1 MIVDVCPALAAGDKK
16 CAAGVCAAR
25 FLFAGAVILIRDMVF
40 YFAGKYGKLIII
52 RPEAVLLW
60 YLAVLVAR
68 FVDDEIYILG
78 LGVLCYDVFEFPG
91 RKARKDAD

>member
-1 MIVDVCPALAAGDKK
+1 MIIDVCPALAAGDKK
-16 CAAGVCAAR
+16 RAAGGCAAR

>member
-16 CAAGVCAAR
+16 RAAGGCAAR

-91 RKARKDAD
+91 REARKNAD